1 MRRYWMI
8 WAFVAGFLGFVV
20 LSFVLL
26 CRAQAQEPTE
36 IQPDLRLTPYAI
48 GTNKFTIQPPTQLQ
62 FAWGGKTVFSVAQD
76 GTVTLGEG
84 FTADD
89 ASREI
94 WRQIEYNLRAR
105 AQCKEDQ
112 K

>member
-1 MRRYWMI
+1 VW
-8 WAFVAGFLGFVV
+8 
-20 LSFVLL
+20 
-26 CRAQAQEPTE
+26 AQEPTQ
-36 IQPDLRLTPYAI
+36 IQPDLQLTPYS
-48 GTNKFTIQPPTQLQ
+48 QRPTQLQ
-62 FAWGGKTVFSVAQD
+62 FDMGGKTVFAVGED